1 MTDFLQLCF
10 SGLALGSLYALV
22 ALGFVVIFK
31 ATGVINFAQGG
42 LVVLGA
48 YLTYNAHQTWHI
60 PFVLAVPVAMVM
72 CALVG
77 VAIER
82 VVLRRLVGQPAFAVI
97 MVTIGLLFIMEQLIT
112 GVWGFDRLNMGDPW
126 GIHRFKIGQVVL
138 ATKDVWTIGLA
149 AVVLAGF
156 FAFFRYSRMG
166 VAMRATAFDQEAAIA
181 NGISARR
188 IFALSWAIAG
198 GVATIAG
205 VMLSAG
211 GGGVRPDIEFVALLA
226 FPAIILGG
234 LDSPEGAV
242 VGGVVIGVVQNLTAG
257 YAPKYAAFLG
267 GGFGSVAPY
276 LVMIVILMVRPYG
289 LFGTREV
296 RRI

>member
-1 MTDFLQLCF
+1 MTDFLQLLF
-10 SGLALGSLYALV
+10 SGIALGSLYALV

-48 YLTYNAHQTWHI
+48 YLAYNAHQTWNL
-60 PFVLAVPVAMVM
+60 PFVLAVPVAMLM

-77 VAIER
+77 VVIER
-82 VVLRRLVGQPAFAVI
+82 VVLRRMVGQPAFAVI

-112 GVWGFDRLNMGDPW
+112 GIWGFDRLNLGDPW
-126 GIHRFKIGQVVL
+126 GIHRFKVGGVVL

-149 AVVLAGF
+149 GAVLAGF
-156 FAFFRYSRMG
+156 FVFFRYSRMG
-166 VAMRATAFDQEAAIA
+166 VAMRATAFDQEAAVA

-188 IFALSWAIAG
+188 IFALSWAIAAA
-198 GVATIAG
+198 VATIAG
-205 VMLSAG
+205 VMLAAG

-242 VGGVVIGVVQNLTAG
+242 VGGVMIGVIQNLTAG
-257 YAPKYAAFLG
+257 YAPKYLAFLG

-276 LVMIVILMVRPYG
+276 LVMIMILMVRPYG

>member
-1 MTDFLQLCF
+1 MTDFLQLLF
-10 SGLALGSLYALV
+10 SGIALGSLYALV

-48 YLTYNAHQTWHI
+48 YLAYNAHQTWHL
-60 PFVLAVPVAMVM
+60 PFVIAIPVAMLM

-77 VAIER
+77 VVIER
-82 VVLRRLVGQPAFAVI
+82 VVLRRMVGQPAFAVI

-112 GVWGFDRLNMGDPW
+112 GIWGFDRLNLGDPW
-126 GIHRFKIGQVVL
+126 GIHRFKVGGVVL

-149 AVVLAGF
+149 GAVLAGF
-156 FAFFRYSRMG
+156 FVFFRYSRMG

-198 GVATIAG
+198 AVATIAG
-205 VMLSAG
+205 VMLAAG

-242 VGGVVIGVVQNLTAG
+242 VGGVMIGVIQNLTAG
-257 YAPKYAAFLG
+257 YAPKYLAFLG

-276 LVMIVILMVRPYG
+276 LVMIMILMVRPYG

>member
-1 MTDFLQLCF
+1 VTDFLQLLF
-10 SGLALGSLYALV
+10 AGVALGSLYALV

-48 YLTYNAHQTWHI
+48 YLTYNAHQTWHL
-60 PFVLAVPVAMVM
+60 PFVLAVPVAMLM

-112 GVWGFDRLNMGDPW
+112 GIWGFDRLNLGDPW
-126 GIHRFKIGQVVL
+126 GIHRFKLGGVVL

-149 AVVLAGF
+149 GVVLAGF
-156 FAFFRYSRMG
+156 FVFFRYSRTG

-188 IFALSWAIAG
+188 IFALSWAIAAA
-198 GVATIAG
+198 VATIAG

-242 VGGVVIGVVQNLTAG
+242 VGGVLIGVIQNLTAG
-257 YAPKYAAFLG
+257 YAPRYLAFLG